1 MLSSQIVR
9 VPSRF
14 IGWFADL
21 TALVT
26 PGTEQTLHLT
36 LPDISS
42 DYSFSGGDY
51 VHTGGEL
58 GTRNLTLADARSHC
72 DGVEDCMG
80 FTVGNGACAR
90 LPWTSASVLPI
101 FFKARTT
108 GGTNSGQTNAGAYC
122 CYAKPAQID
131 GVFFENVEPVAT
143 GAWRG
148 E

>member
-21 TALVT
+21 TALVA

-36 LPDISS
+36 LPKISS

-58 GTRNLTLADARSHC
+58 GTMNLTLADARSHC

-80 FTVGNGACAR
+80 FTVGNGECAR

-108 GGTNSGQTNAGAYC
+108 GGTNSGKTNAGAYC
-122 CYAKPAQID
+122 CYAKPAQVD

-143 GAWRG
+143 AAWRK